1 MSSRSLP
8 PQGRRAHPRDAQNR
22 HHLHQ
27 ARHVLPRRRPLRQA
41 NGRRLGA
48 FSRSLFT
55 FLVFSAL
62 MPFPQLVD
70 DLSATLHVRRSELNV
85 VATAKGLFAGAV
97 KLALTDGS
105 ELSSADQVRLL
116 AALHLEL
123 LKLTLVP
130 CRARS
135 SRLVPPSTASS
146 SARSSGCS
154 SSRRMCVDLP
164 HRGCSGSP

>member
-1 MSSRSLP
+1 
-8 PQGRRAHPRDAQNR
+8 
-22 HHLHQ
+22 
-27 ARHVLPRRRPLRQA
+27 
-41 NGRRLGA
+41 
-48 FSRSLFT
+48 
-55 FLVFSAL
+55 

-97 KLALTDGS
+97 KLVLTDGS

-130 CRARS
+130 
-135 SRLVPPSTASS
+135 
-146 SARSSGCS
+146 
-154 SSRRMCVDLP
+154 
-164 HRGCSGSP
+164 